1 MEAIPFKPKRLSNDD
16 FDAIGRFDGGCDAR
30 LFIAAHWPVS
40 IAAYIAATP
49 EKRAEM
55 MSSAAIVEKVTTLLD
70 ASRKAA
76 RGQAEIH
83 LAASFPKASPHMR
96 ACYLTGHAEAFNEH
110 VAAFA
115 AEFLAIPA
123 RLESAP

>member
-1 MEAIPFKPKRLSNDD
+1 MEAIPFKPKRLSNDN

-30 LFIAAHWPVS
+30 LFIALDWPVS

-55 MSSAAIVEKVTTLLD
+55 MSSAAIVEKVATLLE
-70 ASRKAA
+70 AGRKAA
-76 RGQAEIH
+76 KGQAEIH
-83 LAASFPKASPHMR
+83 LAASFPTASPHMR
-96 ACYLTGHAEAFNEH
+96 ACYLTGYAEAFHEH
-110 VAAFA
+110 IAGFA

-123 RLESAP
+123 KLETRP